1 MRGRN
6 TTALRVRLND
16 QVIEE
21 VKRKA
26 EPEQLSVGLW
36 IKKLVEDA
44 VGWKPPTVEE
54 SG

>member
-21 VKRKA
+21 VIRRA
-26 EPEQLSVGLW
+26 APEELSVGLW
-36 IKKLVEDA
+36 IKKLVEDT
-44 VGWKPPTVEE
+44 VGWKPPIVEE
-54 SG
+54 SS